1 MSVQTEFEKQFE
13 NEEYEMLMLVQ
24 AECNGAECI
33 DKNTFRPSINFL
45 ASVDLRTGELCEEKG
60 RIEWLF
66 KREKN
71 EKGWGYEFEQF
82 GIYKIVVKKCICQA
96 ANPNQILVMSN
107 RYMLIDVLEENVI
120 NEQLKTLKE
129 YYSKPVSIENELGLF
144 RLDREFSWFEGLI
157 DWNGIEA
164 TVYLETDEEDGN
176 TAENAIKSL
185 ENVVGDLVDNDLRYR
200 KFAAQKLLSI
210 ANEWLSE
217 EEEDAEEITEEE
229 FVNRMKISEIIVSP
243 DGSLSMMYNDG
254 DLFFGHIIEILV
266 ETDGEILSA
275 NIAG

>member
-1 MSVQTEFEKQFE
+1 MVWRSDW
-13 NEEYEMLMLVQ
+13 L
-24 AECNGAECI
+24 EC
-33 DKNTFRPSINFL
+33 
-45 ASVDLRTGELCEEKG
+45 
-60 RIEWLF
+60 
-66 KREKN
+66 
-71 EKGWGYEFEQF
+71 
-82 GIYKIVVKKCICQA
+82 
-96 ANPNQILVMSN
+96 
-107 RYMLIDVLEENVI
+107 
-120 NEQLKTLKE
+120 
-129 YYSKPVSIENELGLF
+129 
-144 RLDREFSWFEGLI
+144 
-157 DWNGIEA
+157 EA

>member
-1 MSVQTEFEKQFE
+1 M
-13 NEEYEMLMLVQ
+13 
-24 AECNGAECI
+24 EC
-33 DKNTFRPSINFL
+33 
-45 ASVDLRTGELCEEKG
+45 
-60 RIEWLF
+60 
-66 KREKN
+66 
-71 EKGWGYEFEQF
+71 
-82 GIYKIVVKKCICQA
+82 
-96 ANPNQILVMSN
+96 
-107 RYMLIDVLEENVI
+107 
-120 NEQLKTLKE
+120 
-129 YYSKPVSIENELGLF
+129 
-144 RLDREFSWFEGLI
+144 
-157 DWNGIEA
+157 EA